1 MKLVKSVVFVLFAA
15 AFCMSSFYFSG
26 CSSAESTTGKLAFN
40 QKDFVKAETELKK
53 GLAIDKTDA
62 EGWYMLGYA
71 QTENGHFADAQES
84 FKQSLKLSPTYGQN
98 MLGYWVEKFNQGAK
112 NFGGGIDAE
121 KRKDAAGAKSY
132 YTNALNYFLAASN
145 IIPDSLKTYK
155 AIGET
160 YLALGQKDK
169 AMEVF
174 ETVLSRSNNAE
185 DAVKVA
191 AVLFDAGLGMIDIGD
206 YQSAASTF
214 QKIIG
219 IQSLPHDNQYYE
231 VSAYNLGLSYAKMGE
246 KLRASNPDGQEYKD
260 SFRKSLTYLEPLL
273 STLKKKDL
281 EPQIYDLMI
290 ASYAN
295 IGDTAKAEEILKRKD
310 ALKK

>member
-1 MKLVKSVVFVLFAA
+1 MNLSKSTIYFLFASV
-15 AFCMSSFYFSG
+15 FCMSVIYFSG
-26 CSSAESTTGKLAFN
+26 CSSAESTTGKLAYN

-53 GLAIDKTDA
+53 GLLVDKTDA
-62 EGWYMLGYA
+62 EGWYMLGYS
-71 QTENGHFADAQES
+71 QTENGHYSDAQES
-84 FKQSLKLSPTYGQN
+84 FRQSLKLSSTYAPN
-98 MLGYWVEKFNQGAK
+98 IIGYWVEKFNQGAN
-112 NFGGGIDAE
+112 NFGAGIKAE
-121 KRKDAAGAKSY
+121 QKKDVAGAKAY

-160 YLALGQKDK
+160 YLALGEKDK
-169 AMEVF
+169 AMATF
-174 ETVLSRSNNAE
+174 ETVLSRSNNAD

-191 AVLFDAGLGMIDIGD
+191 AVLFDAGLGMIEFGN
-206 YQSAASTF
+206 YQDAATTF
-214 QKIIG
+214 QKIIS
-219 IQSLPHDNQYYE
+219 INSLPHDNQYYE

-246 KLRASNPDGQEYKD
+246 AKRASNPDSPEYKE
-260 SFRKSLTYLEPLL
+260 SFRKALTYLEPLL

-295 IGDTAKAEEILKRKD
+295 IGETAKAEDYLKRKE